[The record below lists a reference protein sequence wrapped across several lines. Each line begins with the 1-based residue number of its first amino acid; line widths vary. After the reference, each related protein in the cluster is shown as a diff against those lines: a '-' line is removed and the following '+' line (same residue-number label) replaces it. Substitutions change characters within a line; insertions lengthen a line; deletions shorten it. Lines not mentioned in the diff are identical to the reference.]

1 MSVLASVLLATSW
14 LDPIVNAMSQIV
26 WTIDKPIHNLG
37 WSLVVLAALIRIVFL
52 PLNAAQFKSML
63 KMQRIAPQ
71 IKKLQARFKD
81 DNAKLQQE
89 TMALY
94 KQQGV
99 NPLAGCWPMLVQWPF
114 IISVYYVVMN
124 NKSHFENQT
133 WLWIGSHVSALY
145 PNILATSLAHS
156 DVVLLVL
163 YAASMYFSVRFG
175 SMPAT
180 DPQQAQTQRLMSF
193 VSPLMLGFFGWK
205 YHWPSA
211 MVLYWF
217 AYNFFT
223 MAQTFYMLRRYH
235 EPLSFADSA
244 HVIVEDLPPAGDK
257 AAGGRVSASGK
268 PNALPGAAPGPN
280 GAAKK
285 TSRPGSGRSKK
296 KNKKGS

>member
-1 MSVLASVLLATSW
+1 VHVLAVVLLAANW
-14 LDPIVNAMSQIV
+14 FLDPIVNAMSQIV
-26 WTIDKPIHNLG
+26 LTIDKVVHNLG

-71 IKKLQARFKD
+71 IKKLQARYKED
-81 DNAKLQQE
+81 ATKLQQE

-99 NPLAGCWPMLVQWPF
+99 NPLAGCWPMLVQYPF
-114 IISVYYVVMN
+114 LISVYYVVMN
-124 NKSHFENQT
+124 HKSLFENQN
-133 WLWIGSHVSALY
+133 WLWIGSHVSTLY
-145 PNILATSLAHS
+145 PTILATSLAHS
-156 DVVLLVL
+156 DVILLVL

-217 AYNFFT
+217 AYNAFT
-223 MAQTFYMLRRYH
+223 MAQTFYMLRQSH
-235 EPLSFADSA
+235 EPLSFADSG
-244 HVIVEDLPPAGDK
+244 HVITDDLPPDDK
-257 AAGGRVSASGK
+257 GGK
-268 PNALPGAAPGPN
+268 ALPGDAPASSN
-280 GAAKK
+280 GASKK
-285 TSRPGSGRSKK
+285 NASRTGSSRSKK
-296 KNKKGS
+296 KNKKGT

>member
-1 MSVLASVLLATSW
+1 VPVFAAVLLAANW
-14 LDPIVNAMSQIV
+14 FLDPIVNAMSQIV
-26 WTIDKPIHNLG
+26 LWINVPIHNLG
-37 WSLVVLAALIRIVFL
+37 WSLVVLAAGIRLVFL

-71 IKKLQARFKD
+71 IKKLQTKYKEDAT
-81 DNAKLQQE
+81 KLQQE

-99 NPLAGCWPMLVQWPF
+99 NPLAGCWPMLVQYPF
-114 IISVYYVVMN
+114 LISVYYVVMN
-124 NKSHFENQT
+124 HKSLFENQN
-133 WLWIGSHVSALY
+133 WVWIGSHLSTLY

-163 YAASMYFSVRFG
+163 YAGSMYFSVRFG

-180 DPQQAQTQRLMSF
+180 DPQQAQTQKLMSF

-217 AYNFFT
+217 AYNAFT
-223 MAQTFYMLRRYH
+223 MAQTLFMLRQSH
-235 EPLSFADSA
+235 VPLSSADSA
-244 HVIVEDLPPAGDK
+244 HVITDDLPANDK
-257 AAGGRVSASGK
+257 GTA
-268 PNALPGAAPGPN
+268 ALPGNAPASTN
-280 GAAKK
+280 GSSKK
-285 TSRPGSGRSKK
+285 SASRGGSRSKK
-296 KNKKGS
+296 KNKKGT

>member
-1 MSVLASVLLATSW
+1 MHPLAGALLAANW
-14 LDPIVNAMSQIV
+14 FLDPIVSAMSNIV
-26 WTIDKPIHNLG
+26 WTIDKPVQNLG
-37 WSLVVLAALIRIVFL
+37 WSLVILAALIRIVFL

-71 IKKLQARFKD
+71 LKKLQARFKD
-81 DNAKLQQE
+81 DSAKLQQE

-94 KQQGV
+94 REQGV

-114 IISVYYVVMN
+114 ILSVYYVVMN
-124 NKSHFENQT
+124 NKTHFENQN
-133 WLWIGSHVSALY
+133 WLWIGSHLSTLY
-145 PNILATSLAHS
+145 PAFLATSLAHS

-163 YAASMYFSVRFG
+163 YAVSMYLSVRFG

-180 DPQQAQTQRLMSF
+180 DPQQAQTQRIMSF
-193 VSPLMLGFFGWK
+193 FSPLMLGFFGWR

-217 AYNFFT
+217 SYNAFT

-244 HVIVEDLPPAGDK
+244 HVITDDVDGGKPSKALPK
-257 AAGGRVSASGK
+257 NAAGS
-268 PNALPGAAPGPN
+268 N
-280 GAAKK
+280 GASQK
-285 TSRPGSGRSKK
+285 TTPRPASSRSKK
-296 KNKKGS
+296 KNKKGA